1 MELVCVVMPCYNDG
15 RYLQEAAASVREQT
29 YPEWEL
35 IIVDDGSDDEET
47 IQIIKQMNSEKV
59 KIFHTD
65 RVRPAEARNYGIRH
79 AHGKYILP
87 LDADDRIDRTYIEKA
102 VGVIESDEKIGVVYC
117 EADLFGAKSGKWE
130 LPRYSFRE
138 MLLDNIVFV
147 TALFYREDWEKTG
160 GFNRNMTS
168 GMEDYDFWLGILE
181 LGREIYQIPETLFH
195 YRVKQASRTTGF
207 QSDYKQM
214 QDAYRQ
220 IYRNHRGFYEKN
232 REEYALI
239 LRDALVEQVS
249 IRMKYEKVFE
259 KVQKY
264 YRYPLLGKIIKKLTA
279 G

>member
-1 MELVCVVMPCYNDG
+1 
-15 RYLQEAAASVREQT
+15 
-29 YPEWEL
+29 
-35 IIVDDGSDDEET
+35 
-47 IQIIKQMNSEKV
+47 
-59 KIFHTD
+59 
-65 RVRPAEARNYGIRH
+65 
-79 AHGKYILP
+79 
-87 LDADDRIDRTYIEKA
+87 
-102 VGVIESDEKIGVVYC
+102 
-117 EADLFGAKSGKWE
+117 
-130 LPRYSFRE
+130 
-138 MLLDNIVFV
+138 
-147 TALFYREDWEKTG
+147 
-160 GFNRNMTS
+160 
-168 GMEDYDFWLGILE
+168 MEDYDFWLGILE

-264 YRYPLLGKIIKKLTA
+264 YRYPLLGKINKKLTA